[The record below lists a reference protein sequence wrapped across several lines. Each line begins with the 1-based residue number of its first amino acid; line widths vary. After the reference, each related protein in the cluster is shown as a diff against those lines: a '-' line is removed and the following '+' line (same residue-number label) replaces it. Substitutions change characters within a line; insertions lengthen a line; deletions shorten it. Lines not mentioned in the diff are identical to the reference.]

1 MQPKFVP
8 EPDVSDIREP
18 VRPPLK
24 LCTMSADGILAIPNA
39 EREKW
44 LADPVRNPDW
54 RTRLANFDAVFSPAA
69 SGQQQQQ
76 QAAAANTSTAE
87 VDLATPVVQPV
98 QSQCATPPHMTS
110 DEFKKRYPEITC
122 SVTINMGAQSI
133 TCHYADNKIFLVC
146 TANFQIPGILS
157 PDARPIFLYAGGTWI
172 SDSSKAGGVHAKD
185 FLSKETNAN
194 KAVEFH
200 LESSQDMDAKLSL
213 LCHKFLVVLEETGSS
228 GVSDSSP
235 MTLYALL
242 TMLEKR
248 GVLDAKLTGHKVERP
263 PEVVRGEASDS
274 ITIAHEA
281 FSVFRPNPVAQVK
294 QVKASNIAGFIGLRA
309 LTSSNFITL

>member
-1 MQPKFVP
+1 MAGRSSSQMLGPCHYCFYVCIFGWQYVIMLCFSCFV
-8 EPDVSDIREP
+8 
-18 VRPPLK
+18 
-24 LCTMSADGILAIPNA
+24 GIQ
-39 EREKW
+39 
-44 LADPVRNPDW
+44 DPDW

-172 SDSSKAGGVHAKD
+172 SDSSKAGGVHVWCWCCACQILVSVCYLKD
-185 FLSKETNAN
+185 
-194 KAVEFH
+194 VG
-200 LESSQDMDAKLSL
+200 
-213 LCHKFLVVLEETGSS
+213 VVL
-228 GVSDSSP
+228 
-235 MTLYALL
+235 
-242 TMLEKR
+242 
-248 GVLDAKLTGHKVERP
+248 
-263 PEVVRGEASDS
+263 
-274 ITIAHEA
+274 
-281 FSVFRPNPVAQVK
+281 VF
-294 QVKASNIAGFIGLRA
+294 I
-309 LTSSNFITL
+309 

>member
-44 LADPVRNPDW
+44 LADPVRRCLDHVIIVFMFVFFGWQYVIMLCFSCFVGIQDPDW

-172 SDSSKAGGVHAKD
+172 SDSSKAGGVHVWCWCCACQILVSVCYLKD
-185 FLSKETNAN
+185 
-194 KAVEFH
+194 VG
-200 LESSQDMDAKLSL
+200 
-213 LCHKFLVVLEETGSS
+213 VVL
-228 GVSDSSP
+228 
-235 MTLYALL
+235 
-242 TMLEKR
+242 
-248 GVLDAKLTGHKVERP
+248 
-263 PEVVRGEASDS
+263 
-274 ITIAHEA
+274 
-281 FSVFRPNPVAQVK
+281 VF
-294 QVKASNIAGFIGLRA
+294 I
-309 LTSSNFITL
+309 